1 MSRKSRRR
9 RAVEAAKAQHP
20 SSGGDADARVNEDLL
35 FPPSDAAPGSRGRE
49 ARSKARF
56 DMTAIMRKPV
66 IDPFARKGVADA

>member
-9 RAVEAAKAQHP
+9 RAVEAVKAQHP
-20 SSGGDADARVNEDLL
+20 STGGGADARVNEDLL
-35 FPPSDAAPGSRGRE
+35 FPPSAAAPGRGRE